1 MAKSFQFPLQKVLN
15 LREIIEDS
23 RAIVLKRSQA
33 KLLQEKEELE
43 SLKEKKNTMLNQEQ
57 NNGSTNGSFSL
68 RNIKISMDYIS
79 QLNDTIAHQ
88 MRRVRQTDE
97 IVAKDR
103 SVLIEASKN
112 KKIVEKLRE
121 RRLEDYNKDCRR
133 KETSKE
139 NEIAIRI
146 MARNDWAGNK

>member
-1 MAKSFQFPLQKVLN
+1 MSKSFQFPLQKVLD

-43 SLKEKKNTMLNQEQ
+43 NLKEKKNTMLNQEQ
-57 NNGSTNGSFSL
+57 NNGPTNGSFSL
-68 RNIKISMDYIS
+68 RNIRISMDYIS
-79 QLNDTIAHQ
+79 QLNDTISHQ
-88 MRRVRQTDE
+88 IRRVRHTNE

-103 SVLIEASKN
+103 NVLIEASKN

-121 RRLEDYNKDCRR
+121 RKLEDFNKDRR
-133 KETSKE
+133 KKEINKE

-146 MARNDWAGNK
+146 TARNDWAGSK